1 MLQEQRAE
9 KKMEV
14 LKMPVRKA
22 KGGYRVVSY
31 VTGKTFKRK
40 YKTKAAAERAA
51 KTSMRRSRR
60 VRSTRSKRARMSG
73 RRY

>member
-14 LKMPVRKA
+14 LKMPVKKA
-22 KGGYRVVSY
+22 NGGYRVVSY

-40 YKTKAAAERAA
+40 YRTKAAAERAA

-60 VRSTRSKRARMSG
+60 VRSTRSKSARMG
-73 RRY
+73 RRRY

>member
-1 MLQEQRAE
+1 MLKECGSK

-14 LKMPVRKA
+14 LEMPVK
-22 KGGYRVVSY
+22 KVSGGYRVVSY

-60 VRSTRSKRARMSG
+60 VRSTRSRRARMG
-73 RRY
+73 RRRY

>member
-1 MLQEQRAE
+1 MLKERGAE
-9 KKMEV
+9 KEMEV
-14 LKMPVRKA
+14 LVMPVRKV

-31 VTGKTFKRK
+31 VTGRTFKRK
-40 YKTKAAAERAA
+40 YATKAAAERAA

-60 VRSTRSKRARMSG
+60 VRSTRSRRAMRG